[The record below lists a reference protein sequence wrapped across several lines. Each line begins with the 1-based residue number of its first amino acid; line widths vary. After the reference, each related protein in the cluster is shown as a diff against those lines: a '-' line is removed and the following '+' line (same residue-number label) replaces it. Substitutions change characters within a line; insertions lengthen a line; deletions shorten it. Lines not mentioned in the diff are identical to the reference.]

1 MWAAKHIFCQES
13 EVDFSSLSC
22 HRNKGEFGHAEQRSG
37 EEEGAEWMEGKKKKK
52 KKKTRKFM
60 KLWRLFVRRSFVR
73 ALLVFPPEES
83 STTESRRTELDEGL
97 TKVSCNP
104 CVV

>member
-1 MWAAKHIFCQES
+1 M
-13 EVDFSSLSC
+13 D
-22 HRNKGEFGHAEQRSG
+22 GG
-37 EEEGAEWMEGKKKKK
+37 EEEEEEEEDSEIYEIVEV
-52 KKKTRKFM
+52 
-60 KLWRLFVRRSFVR
+60 VRSSFVR
-73 ALLVFPPEES
+73 ALLVFPPKES